1 MLEQYEQTLEQWIAT
16 KVAQADDDQLFA
28 SGYLQGHFA
37 VVLSQLEAE
46 QDSSHQALDDKMHQ
60 CLMTAKTELEPADFV
75 LVQNAWDELRQQIET
90 AA

>member
-1 MLEQYEQTLEQWIAT
+1 MLEQYEQTLEQWIET
-16 KVAQADDDQLFA
+16 KVTQADEDQLFA

-46 QDSSHQALDDKMHQ
+46 QDVSQQALDDKMQ
-60 CLMTAKTELEPADFV
+60 LCLQTAKTELEPADFV
-75 LVQNAWDELRQQIET
+75 LVQNAWDELRLQIE